1 MRILLLGADGQV
13 GFELH
18 RALAPLGQL
27 LPATRSGVL
36 PGGLVC
42 LRGDL
47 HDFESLAGLIRDVRP
62 AWIVNAAAYTAVD
75 RAEDDYDS
83 ALAVN
88 GEALG
93 VIGAEAMKLNAA
105 VVHFSTDYVF
115 PGSGVRPYR
124 EDDPTGPVNAY
135 GRSKLE
141 GEHSLRASGCRHLLL
156 RCSWVYGSRGKN
168 FLRTMLRL
176 ARARDSL
183 TVVNDQR
190 GAPTSARLIASAVA
204 AMLVRIAAAPVQAR
218 LMGTYH
224 LAASGETTWH
234 GFASEI
240 VALAARAG
248 LVPRSIAVDPIST
261 RDYITRAAR
270 PHYSMLDCGKLTRHF
285 GLELPDWREGLER
298 CIAELADQDEQRLGS
313 VMGA

>member
-18 RALAPLGQL
+18 RSLAPLGHV

-47 HDFESLAGLIRDVRP
+47 HDFEGLAALIRDVRP

-83 ALAVN
+83 ALSAN
-88 GEALG
+88 GDALG

-115 PGSGVRPYR
+115 PGGGVRPLR

-135 GRSKLE
+135 GRSKLA
-141 GEHSLRASGCRHLLL
+141 GEHSLHATGCRQLLL
-156 RCSWVYGSRGKN
+156 RCSWVYGARGRN

-176 ARARDSL
+176 ARARESL
-183 TVVNDQR
+183 SVVNDQR
-190 GAPTSARLIASAVA
+190 GAPTSARLIAATVA
-204 AMLVRIAAAPVQAR
+204 AMLVRIAAAPVQSR

-224 LAASGETTWH
+224 LAAAGETTWH
-234 GFASEI
+234 GFATEI
-240 VALAARAG
+240 VGLAARAG
-248 LVPRSIAVDPIST
+248 LVPRAIPVEPIPS

-270 PHYSMLDCGKLTRHF
+270 PHYSLLDCGKLARHF
-285 GLELPDWREGLER
+285 GIELPDWREGLER
-298 CIAELADQDEQRLGS
+298 CIAELADQDEERLGS
-313 VMGA
+313 VMGT